1 MRLVVRQVAF
11 LQEIRTYWDIC
22 DVLRANEWLDIMD
35 DAEWLAAQ
43 AAEQKA
49 KV

>member
-1 MRLVVRQVAF
+1 MRLVVRKVASYE
-11 LQEIRTYWDIC
+11 EIRRFWDIC

-35 DAEWLAAQ
+35 DSEWLAMK

-49 KV
+49 KG

>member
-1 MRLVVRQVAF
+1 MRLVIRKIASYE
-11 LQEIRTYWDIC
+11 EIRRFWDIC

-35 DAEWLAAQ
+35 DAEWLAAK

-49 KV
+49 KG